1 MILPAPA
8 IAQDLV
14 QLTGDVIEEAEHD
27 RTPISKP
34 GWLRG
39 LHIVGST
46 PLSQPR
52 PSIIA
57 TLPGKLEKF
66 CGRITSLGGDYSA
79 TVQFTPKT
87 VADED
92 QGGLLDFE
100 ARSDF
105 PLGATHN
112 DSGVVLEFGEC
123 FDDRL
128 IPGAP
133 RKFIANFWNVANQPE
148 IDANGNL
155 QIVMNM
161 NVARAERLDT
171 QAWIGDREAPRHKL
185 DVTCRKLTDPKA
197 LAFNYQCVI
206 ALPASL
212 ADETVTTPVGFEYRR
227 FYRGRLSDPRQAE
240 ILIGP
245 ILQTAGGANQ

>member
-1 MILPAPA
+1 MMLPVPA
-8 IAQDLV
+8 IAQELV
-14 QLTGDVIEEAEHD
+14 QLTGDVIEEVEHD
-27 RTPISKP
+27 RTLISKP

-46 PLSQPR
+46 PLNQPR

-57 TLPGKLEKF
+57 TLPGKLDKF
-66 CGRITSLGGDYSA
+66 CGRITSMGGDYSA
-79 TVQFTPKT
+79 TVQFAPAT
-87 VADED
+87 VSEKD

-105 PLGATHN
+105 PLGATHL

-123 FDDRL
+123 FDDRV
-128 IPGAP
+128 IPDAP
-133 RKFIANFWNVANQPE
+133 RKFIANFWNVANLPE
-148 IDANGNL
+148 IDDNGNL

-161 NVARAERLDT
+161 NVARAERLET
-171 QAWIGDREAPRHKL
+171 KAWIGDPSAPRYNL
-185 DVTCRKLTDPKA
+185 DVTCSKLSDPKA
-197 LAFNYQCVI
+197 LAFNYQCTI
-206 ALPASL
+206 ALPATI
-212 ADETVTTPVGFEYRR
+212 AAETITTPVGFSYRR

-245 ILQTAGGANQ
+245 VLQVAGGADQ